1 MSETRAFCA
10 ILNDRG
16 AVAVRGADAVTFLDN
31 LVTNSLNGLDEGG
44 ARFAAL
50 LTPQGKILFE
60 FFAVRT
66 AAGFLL
72 DVRRDKAADLVKR
85 LTLYRLRAKVEIE
98 DVSAQHA
105 VAAVWWLPLG
115 SRPTSFTYE
124 ADMAAMYADP
134 RDSRLGVRLI
144 VKSSEA
150 QPPIRHLSGV
160 AMSDETAYRAARIDA
175 GVAEAGHDYALS
187 DAYPHEANFDLT
199 NGVSFTKGCY
209 VGQEVVSRMQNK
221 TVVRKR
227 VVPVSGADLETGA
240 EVKVGDGTIGTVGTS
255 AGGRALAL
263 VRLDRIAEALEKRQ
277 QITVSGRPIVV
288 DASAVERYRTSVK
301 NKPVIDL

>member
-1 MSETRAFCA
+1 MSETRALCA
-10 ILNDRG
+10 ILNDHG
-16 AVAVRGADAVTFLDN
+16 AVAVGGAAAVAFLDN
-31 LVTNSLNGLDEGG
+31 LVTNSLEGMDEGT

-50 LTPQGKILFE
+50 LNPQGKILFE
-60 FFAVRT
+60 FVVVRT
-66 AAGFLL
+66 AEGYLL

-85 LTLYRLRAKVEIE
+85 LTLYRLRAKVEIQ

-115 SRPTSFTYE
+115 ARPTSFTYE
-124 ADMAAMYADP
+124 ADVAAMYADP

-144 VKSSEA
+144 VKRAEG
-150 QPPIRHLSGV
+150 QPPIRHLTGV

-175 GVAEAGHDYALS
+175 GVAEACHDYALS

-227 VVPVSGADLETGA
+227 VVRITGTDLAAGA
-240 EVKVGDGTIGTVGTS
+240 EIKVGDAAIGSVGTS

-263 VRLDRIAEALEKRQ
+263 VRLDRVAEALDKQQ
-277 QITVSGRPIVV
+277 QITVGGKPIVV